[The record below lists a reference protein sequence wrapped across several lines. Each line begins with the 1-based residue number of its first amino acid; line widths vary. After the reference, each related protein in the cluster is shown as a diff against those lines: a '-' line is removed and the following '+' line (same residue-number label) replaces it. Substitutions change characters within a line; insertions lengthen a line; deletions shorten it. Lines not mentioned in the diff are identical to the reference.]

1 LKVTNKLTQ
10 EYIDFEKEL
19 WEKFFLMPLIGDHRN
34 EILSQLFESL
44 SESVENEIFSALEF
58 QERLQ
63 KTDAFAITGGALYNL
78 TLNECYE
85 KLEQLKTLSN
95 NELKTNNNPSPKKF
109 MDYHLGKLKTIAKN
123 TEAKSSNRLA
133 LMKLNEFLK

>member
-1 LKVTNKLTQ
+1 
-10 EYIDFEKEL
+10 
-19 WEKFFLMPLIGDHRN
+19 MPLIGDHRN

-44 SESVENEIFSALEF
+44 SESVEDELFSALEF

-63 KTDAFAITGGALYNL
+63 KSDAFAITGGALYNL

-95 NELKTNNNPSPKKF
+95 NELTINNNPSPKKF
-109 MDYHLGKLKTIAKN
+109 MDYHLGKLKMVSKN